1 MGMMRSFSGLLLMVF
16 PYEMNGTAPPGDA
29 LNVNTKLPMLKHGL
43 GRTVK
48 LCTYKLP
55 KLAVK
60 VNIMAS
66 V

>member
-1 MGMMRSFSGLLLMVF
+1 MVF
-16 PYEMNGTAPPGDA
+16 PFEMNGTASPGDA
-29 LNVNTKLPMLKHGL
+29 RNGNTKLSMLKHGL

-55 KLAVK
+55 NVAVK
-60 VNIMAS
+60 VNIMMP

>member
-1 MGMMRSFSGLLLMVF
+1 MVF

-55 KLAVK
+55 KAAVK
-60 VNIMAS
+60 VSIMMP

>member
-1 MGMMRSFSGLLLMVF
+1 MVF